1 MKGEGG
7 EGRERVYDGAE
18 NACDVCG
25 VRGARPSTKPSTPT
39 IALSQPLRF
48 IIPSVLA
55 EGRAVQDQIMD
66 EVKRQGYGED
76 STFAIHIALEE
87 GIINAIKHGNKLDPK
102 KTVTV
107 EAQVT
112 KEKFVVTLALCKSH
126 PETLRR
132 MAFGTRPASASP
144 PTG

>member
-1 MKGEGG
+1 MPMKGEGARG
-7 EGRERVYDGAE
+7 KGRVYDGAE
-18 NACDVCG
+18 HACEVSG
-25 VRGARPSTKPSTPT
+25 VRGARPSTPT

-66 EVKRQGYGED
+66 EVKRQAYGED

-102 KTVTV
+102 
-107 EAQVT
+107 
-112 KEKFVVTLALCKSH
+112 
-126 PETLRR
+126 
-132 MAFGTRPASASP
+132 
-144 PTG
+144 